1 MQSTRIKQTTVCTR
15 PQIIHLLCFRRQR
28 ETARVLEVDMFK
40 QFTNIVLFALSVT
53 TSCIDTPPI
62 SDQVEKQN
70 AKIATAS
77 SELTDIIKKLP
88 ALKTC
93 KAQIIDQP
101 GRLDKSDVFV
111 PTLYVILCPSSTTTM
126 WQERTGKSTFDRQI
140 TSLNQ
145 TSWTTALNLTDE
157 TVKNINFP
165 LAEISIYDRNP
176 ANLLL
181 SITSKHVISSQC
193 LIAKDSRVL
202 LAVKDTCAFTV
213 KDEKFNITT
222 SLVDA
227 DLEITISQ

>member
-1 MQSTRIKQTTVCTR
+1 
-15 PQIIHLLCFRRQR
+15 
-28 ETARVLEVDMFK
+28 MFK
-40 QFTNIVLFALSVT
+40 QFTNIALLLALSMT
-53 TSCIDTPPI
+53 SSCINEQDLI
-62 SDQVEKQN
+62 YKQQT
-70 AKIATAS
+70 KITAS
-77 SELTDIIKKLP
+77 SELTDIIRKTP
-88 ALKTC
+88 TLKAC
-93 KAQIIDQP
+93 KAQIIDHLQ
-101 GRLDKSDVFV
+101 LDKSDVFV
-111 PTLYVILCPSSTTTM
+111 PTLYVILCPSSTTTI
-126 WQERTGKSTFDRQI
+126 WQERSGKSTFDRQV

-145 TSWTTALNLTDE
+145 TSWTTVLKLTDE

-193 LIAKDSRVL
+193 LVAKDSRVL